1 MDFLKDKHIINGL
14 LGTYWGEFL
23 IAILVLAFSYNY
35 ILKSGIIQHLFFV
48 INFKSW
54 KVKKEIEQITEL
66 LDNTELSETMK
77 KNLKFRV
84 KLLYLQLTLKTK
96 ETDLEILEYLSG
108 YCDLNSAMKKYN
120 RSKKKLVF
128 VPQNQSFSLSPNYS
142 FDQNFK
148 KAQRRNS
155 WIPFWYWVLTLPA
168 IIWVLYL
175 NNFKHFDSPSTN
187 LFYSAPMTMSLFT
200 IWVFSI
206 AFFLRHL
213 LEKANAVELLHMER
227 IQR

>member
-1 MDFLKDKHIINGL
+1 MNLIENTQIYTEIFGKF
-14 LGTYWGEFL
+14 WGEIL
-23 IAILVLAFSYNY
+23 VSILVLAFSYNY

-54 KVKKEIEQITEL
+54 KVKKEIEKITEL

-77 KNLKFRV
+77 KNLKYRV
-84 KLLYLQLTLKTK
+84 KLLYLQLSLKTK

-128 VPQNQSFSLSPNYS
+128 VQHSQSFSLSPEYS

-175 NNFKHFDSPSTN
+175 NNFKHFDSSSTN
-187 LFYSAPMTMSLFT
+187 FFYSAPMTMSLFT

-227 IQR
+227 IRH